1 MSIALVLSVSLA
13 HLLEAVEHRLQN
25 AEASDFGF
33 LAVAVIVTVWYVTRY
48 CGD

>member
-1 MSIALVLSVSLA
+1 MSIALMLSVSLP
-13 HLLEAVEHRLQN
+13 HLLEAVEQRLQN

-48 CGD
+48 YGE